1 MSSLKEKAKTYSKL
15 RDECETLE
23 LEQHRAFMAG
33 EQRAKILYEKI
44 QEFKEKEYIA
54 IEDAQKEIDKIE
66 EATKWLQANYEE
78 SIKNERL
85 ELKQK
90 LQKLFKDI
98 PFDAQLIGNKWEFY
112 RLGTKKEW
120 LLWIQKFEELL
131 KEEKEAK
138 P

>member
-1 MSSLKEKAKTYSKL
+1 MQTLLEKAKTLPEWNKEFIKRGEINCQCCSIVGTKEACSDCTEILSKHIPL
-15 RDECETLE
+15 VRL
-23 LEQHRAFMAG
+23 
-33 EQRAKILYEKI
+33 
-44 QEFKEKEYIA
+44 
-54 IEDAQKEIDKIE
+54 EDAE
-66 EATKWLQANYEE
+66 QALE
-78 SIKNERL
+78 

-131 KEEKEAK
+131 E
-138 P
+138 